1 MPVSLAAL
9 PRGHRFPPTTFTL
22 APDWVRDYV
31 AAVDDTAIV
40 SMGDGLVPPMALAA
54 LSIRALLERAAL
66 PAGAVHLGQELSF
79 HRPVSVGERL
89 AARAAVISR
98 GERQGWVLMGVELAV
113 DDVSGEVVMEG
124 RATVTFPSDG
134 SDP

>member
-1 MPVSLAAL
+1 V
-9 PRGHRFPPTTFTL
+9 
-22 APDWVRDYV
+22 
-31 AAVDDTAIV
+31 
-40 SMGDGLVPPMALAA
+40 
-54 LSIRALLERAAL
+54 
-66 PAGAVHLGQELSF
+66 LSF

-113 DDVSGEVVMEG
+113 DDASGEVVMEG
-124 RATVTFPSDG
+124 RATVTFPSGG